1 MLIRASSKSARLTT
15 PQLGQET
22 PEKLLPLFRTS
33 KPVIGNVVEETC
45 KQNTRAV
52 QQTLQ
57 LLFNNEYLGLI
68 AYTQCIIPV
77 LYLCYMPVLHTV
89 PNRVYYPTH
98 YRYFGDSKEFNE
110 RMAVVG
116 ILAMLQ
122 LVVFVALQVFVV
134 KRFAVSTIYQVAFV
148 LETNFT
154 LLQGRLLV
162 WLFFAVQSTL
172 VHYGADFTFQFD
184 WIRPDKSILSAKNG

>member
-1 MLIRASSKSARLTT
+1 
-15 PQLGQET
+15 
-22 PEKLLPLFRTS
+22 
-33 KPVIGNVVEETC
+33 
-45 KQNTRAV
+45 
-52 QQTLQ
+52 
-57 LLFNNEYLGLI
+57 
-68 AYTQCIIPV
+68 
-77 LYLCYMPVLHTV
+77 MPVLHAV

-98 YRYFGDSKEFNE
+98 YRYFGSGKEFQE
-110 RMAVVG
+110 RMTVIG

-148 LETNFT
+148 LESNFT

-184 WIRPDKSILSAKNG
+184 WIRHDKSDVVGGE